1 MTEVISIFVLRQIL
15 GDVLLHLHGN
25 FMHPLVNDLSEL
37 KDSEVDS
44 KINELTRKY
53 FATNSFEL
61 KTQISMALD
70 TYKEELAKRQRIA
83 YEKMMNTRNKDLD
96 KLIKVN

>member
-1 MTEVISIFVLRQIL
+1 MFVSLQIL
-15 GDVLLHLHGN
+15 GEKLQSQLGN
-25 FMHPLVNDLSEL
+25 MHPLIGDLSTL
-37 KDSEVDS
+37 KDGEVDS

-61 KTQISMALD
+61 QQQIAMVLE
-70 TYKEELAKRQRIA
+70 TYKAELAKRQASA

-96 KLIKVN
+96 KLINVS

>member
-1 MTEVISIFVLRQIL
+1 
-15 GDVLLHLHGN
+15 
-25 FMHPLVNDLSEL
+25 MHPLIGDLSSL

-53 FATNSFEL
+53 FATSNFQVQH
-61 KTQISMALD
+61 QITMVLD
-70 TYKEELAKRQRIA
+70 AYKEEMAKRQRSA
-83 YEKMMNTRNKDLD
+83 YDKMMNTRNKDLD

>member
-1 MTEVISIFVLRQIL
+1 
-15 GDVLLHLHGN
+15 
-25 FMHPLVNDLSEL
+25 MHPLIGDLSQL
-37 KDSEVDS
+37 KDGEVDS

-53 FATNSFEL
+53 FASNNFEVRN
-61 KTQISMALD
+61 QIVMVLEA
-70 TYKEELAKRQRIA
+70 YKEEMAKRQASA

>member
-1 MTEVISIFVLRQIL
+1 MFVLQRIP
-15 GDVLLHLHGN
+15 GNVLLLQVGK
-25 FMHPLVNDLSEL
+25 MHPLIGDLSTL

-44 KINELTRKY
+44 KINDLTRIY
-53 FATNSFEL
+53 FATTNFEL
-61 KTQISMALD
+61 QQQIVMALE
-70 TYKEELAKRQRIA
+70 TYKVELAKRQQNA